1 MEFKYRLRELR
12 LKSGLSGEEFGKLF
26 GVSKN
31 SVSVWERGRNYPNQE
46 ILEKIADYFDVSLDY
61 LMGRTDIKKPIIDIT
76 QIPYGYDKL
85 TKQQKE
91 VIDDLIAILVAKNEK
106 V

>member
-1 MEFKYRLRELR
+1 MEFKYRLRDLR
-12 LKSGLSGEEFGKLF
+12 RERNISGKTLAQCL
-26 GVSKN
+26 GVTDAN
-31 SVSVWERGRNYPNQE
+31 VSQWENGRNYPNQSV
-46 ILEKIADYFDVSLDY
+46 LEKIADYFDVSLDY